1 MRIEIK
7 LYSYHDMDLV
17 GLYKTGQVV
26 FPETTRQ
33 VLNAYARKEV
43 FRVRLQHVNYKR
55 MAKYPDDSYRKY
67 YHYYVTLNEKTDKDA
82 IALLNKITPGCRN
95 SFIKVILRQYIC
107 GVLLS
112 AYSIDENPR
121 LFREMASRFQGGREY
136 RDIKEE
142 KNRQKKKQN
151 KFIKT
156 EAAQKTGT
164 LQESISGYEGTA
176 KEEKQKRE
184 EQTTSAGQGYA
195 EDTAGAIKADTE
207 TERTDRTAPNHI
219 SSKTE
224 NESQGKKAAANVA
237 IGNAAICTKK
247 AKEEQGLKD
256 KKTQQ
261 EVSNAASTAQQ
272 ENFDTSQDED
282 DFDDFLDQAI
292 EYI

>member
-95 SFIKVILRQYIC
+95 SFIKVILRQYLC

-112 AYSIDENPR
+112 AYSIDENSR

-164 LQESISGYEGTA
+164 LQEDISGREDTP
-176 KEEKQKRE
+176 KEERQKPDRQTASAEENYTADTAGTTETKKTNELKQNHISNKTEGRYQE
-184 EQTTSAGQGYA
+184 K
-195 EDTAGAIKADTE
+195 EDTANADT
-207 TERTDRTAPNHI
+207 
-219 SSKTE
+219 
-224 NESQGKKAAANVA
+224 
-237 IGNAAICTKK
+237 GNATYTKK
-247 AKEEQGLKD
+247 TGEGQED
-256 KKTQQ
+256 KKTKQ
-261 EVSNAASTAQQ
+261 ETSNTANTDRQG
-272 ENFDTSQDED
+272 NFDAGQDED

>member
-95 SFIKVILRQYIC
+95 SFIKVILRQYLC

-164 LQESISGYEGTA
+164 LQEDISGREDTP
-176 KEEKQKRE
+176 KEERQKPDRQTASAEENYTTDTAGTTETKKTNELKQNHIADKTEGRYQE
-184 EQTTSAGQGYA
+184 K
-195 EDTAGAIKADTE
+195 EDTANADT
-207 TERTDRTAPNHI
+207 
-219 SSKTE
+219 
-224 NESQGKKAAANVA
+224 
-237 IGNAAICTKK
+237 GNATYTKQ
-247 AKEEQGLKD
+247 AGEGQED
-256 KKTQQ
+256 KKTKQ
-261 EVSNAASTAQQ
+261 ETSNTANTDRQ
-272 ENFDTSQDED
+272 ENFDAGQDED

>member
-95 SFIKVILRQYIC
+95 SFIKVILRQYLC

-164 LQESISGYEGTA
+164 LQEDISGREDTP
-176 KEEKQKRE
+176 KEERQKPDRQTASAEENYTVDTAGTTETKKTNELKQNHIADKTEGRYQE
-184 EQTTSAGQGYA
+184 K
-195 EDTAGAIKADTE
+195 EDTANADT
-207 TERTDRTAPNHI
+207 
-219 SSKTE
+219 
-224 NESQGKKAAANVA
+224 
-237 IGNAAICTKK
+237 GNTTYTKQ
-247 AKEEQGLKD
+247 AGEGQED
-256 KKTQQ
+256 KKTKQ
-261 EVSNAASTAQQ
+261 ETFNTANTDRQ
-272 ENFDTSQDED
+272 ENFDAGQDED

>member
-95 SFIKVILRQYIC
+95 SFIKVILRQYLC

-121 LFREMASRFQGGREY
+121 LFREMASRYQGGREY

-156 EAAQKTGT
+156 EEAQKTGT
-164 LQESISGYEGTA
+164 LQEDINNREDTP
-176 KEEKQKRE
+176 KEERQKPDRQTASAEENYTADTAGTTETKKTNELKQNHIADKTEGRYQE
-184 EQTTSAGQGYA
+184 K
-195 EDTAGAIKADTE
+195 EDTANADT
-207 TERTDRTAPNHI
+207 
-219 SSKTE
+219 
-224 NESQGKKAAANVA
+224 
-237 IGNAAICTKK
+237 GNATYTKQ
-247 AKEEQGLKD
+247 AGEGQED
-256 KKTQQ
+256 KKTKQ
-261 EVSNAASTAQQ
+261 ETSNTANTDRQ
-272 ENFDTSQDED
+272 ENFDTGQDED

>member
-95 SFIKVILRQYIC
+95 SFIKVILRQYLC

-156 EAAQKTGT
+156 EEAQKTGT
-164 LQESISGYEGTA
+164 LQEDISGREDTP
-176 KEEKQKRE
+176 KEERQKPDRQTASAEENYTADTAGTTETKKTNELKQNHISNKTEGRYQE
-184 EQTTSAGQGYA
+184 K
-195 EDTAGAIKADTE
+195 EDTANADT
-207 TERTDRTAPNHI
+207 
-219 SSKTE
+219 
-224 NESQGKKAAANVA
+224 
-237 IGNAAICTKK
+237 GNATYTKK
-247 AKEEQGLKD
+247 AGEGQED
-256 KKTQQ
+256 KKTKQ
-261 EVSNAASTAQQ
+261 ETSITTNTDRQG
-272 ENFDTSQDED
+272 NFDAGQDED

>member
-95 SFIKVILRQYIC
+95 SFIKVILRQYLC

-164 LQESISGYEGTA
+164 LQEDISGREDTP
-176 KEEKQKRE
+176 KEERQKPDRQTASAEENYTVDTAGTTETKKTNELKQNPISNKTEGRYQE
-184 EQTTSAGQGYA
+184 K
-195 EDTAGAIKADTE
+195 EDTANADT
-207 TERTDRTAPNHI
+207 
-219 SSKTE
+219 
-224 NESQGKKAAANVA
+224 
-237 IGNAAICTKK
+237 GNTTYTKQ
-247 AKEEQGLKD
+247 AGEGQED
-256 KKTQQ
+256 KKTKQ
-261 EVSNAASTAQQ
+261 ETSNTANTDRQ
-272 ENFDTSQDED
+272 ENFDAGQDED